1 MSQRPKASLDDL
13 TVPKG
18 VERTPA
24 PQANKQAPPPA
35 QALSSAI
42 GAKNYAHT
50 LSLRL
55 TSDQYRRLRR
65 YVARLE
71 DEGRG
76 RVTHQ
81 SVIETALGEYLDR
94 EDASLR

>member
-1 MSQRPKASLDDL
+1 MPPRPKGSLDDL

-18 VERTPA
+18 SDVTAPA
-24 PQANKQAPPPA
+24 TSPSVAAPA
-35 QALSSAI
+35 VQ

-55 TSDQYRRLRR
+55 TAEQYRRLRR
-65 YVARLE
+65 YVARVE
-71 DEGRG
+71 DEGQG

-81 SVIETALGEYLDR
+81 SVIETALAEYLER
-94 EDASLR
+94 QGG

>member
-1 MSQRPKASLDDL
+1 MPPRPKASLDDL

-18 VERTPA
+18 AGPA
-24 PQANKQAPPPA
+24 PPRGDGPAPAGPPA
-35 QALSSAI
+35 
-42 GAKNYAHT
+42 GATGLKNYAHT

-55 TSDQYRRLRR
+55 TAEQYRRLRR
-65 YVARLE
+65 YVARVE

-76 RVTHQ
+76 RLTHQ

-94 EDASLR
+94 QA

>member
-1 MSQRPKASLDDL
+1 MPPRPRASLDDL

-18 VERTPA
+18 VDPA
-24 PQANKQAPPPA
+24 PVP
-35 QALSSAI
+35 SSSVPMSTGPQSTTPTAVT

-55 TSDQYRRLRR
+55 TAEQYRRLRR
-65 YVARLE
+65 YVAKVE
-71 DEGRG
+71 DEGHG

-94 EDASLR
+94 QGR

>member
-1 MSQRPKASLDDL
+1 M
-13 TVPKG
+13 PKG
-18 VERTPA
+18 GE
-24 PQANKQAPPPA
+24 PA
-35 QALSSAI
+35 QVPSNSALVSTVSQSTAPAGAT

-55 TSDQYRRLRR
+55 TAEQYRRLRR
-65 YVARLE
+65 YVARME
-71 DEGRG
+71 DDGHG

-94 EDASLR
+94 QGR